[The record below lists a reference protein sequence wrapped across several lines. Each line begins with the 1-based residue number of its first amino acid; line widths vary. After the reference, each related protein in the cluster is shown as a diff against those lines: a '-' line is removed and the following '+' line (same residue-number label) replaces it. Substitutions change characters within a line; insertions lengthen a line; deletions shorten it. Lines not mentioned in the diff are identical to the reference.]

1 MFKDERKRGIWDTVR
16 QHDLQVLFRLLPES
30 LIASA
35 AAQAGIHMGA
45 GALNATTLVWLALMS
60 AVETGM
66 NFAGVLQ
73 LVLKLLHDAQEWDG
87 EPSPCMLPQAHR
99 QQCCEQKK
107 KGKGKKGK
115 GKKKNQPGA
124 SAPRSK
130 HDPRGGDPNLVSE
143 EAFAQARKRLPCEF
157 WIALI
162 LLLNRCFEQEHGQL
176 LRWKKYRLLAMDGTT
191 INLPGHS
198 RLAKHF
204 GTASN
209 QQAGK
214 TVQARMVML
223 QFPLTRMPW
232 RYTLAPRSQG
242 EITLA
247 GPLLDQLQRDDLVL
261 MDRGYF
267 AYGLFW
273 RVQQRDAYF
282 AIRLPA
288 NVKPKHIKHLGH
300 KDRLMSW
307 TPGNRKKWK
316 QFPKSIE
323 LRVIDYQIKGFRPSA
338 IVTNVTDPEAIT
350 RDQWM
355 RMATQSEAG
364 RHLDIG
370 LYHRR
375 WEIETTF
382 FELKV
387 EQGMEGNLRGRTP
400 ECIEYE
406 IAGHVLLY
414 MLTRWLM
421 VEAAAQT
428 DHGDCLRLSFIEATR
443 ELDVLRHALLTADA
457 RAVEDYLLPLLLER
471 IASHHVPWRP
481 GRYDTRSRN
490 KKVKNKGGGRLQQP
504 SKLLK

>member
-1 MFKDERKRGIWDTVR
+1 MFRDERKRGVWDTLR
-16 QHDLQVLFRLLPES
+16 RHDLQPLTRLLPDS
-30 LIASA
+30 MIRSA
-35 AAQAGIHMGA
+35 AARAGISVGG
-45 GALNATTLVWLALMS
+45 GALNAITLVWLSLLS
-60 AVETGM
+60 AVETGK

-73 LVLKLLHDAQEWDG
+73 LVLKLLHDAQQWPG
-87 EPSPCMLPQAHR
+87 EPSPCLLPQSR
-99 QQCCEQKK
+99 QQGRGGNKAKAKQDKRK
-107 KGKGKKGK
+107 SKSG
-115 GKKKNQPGA
+115 
-124 SAPRSK
+124 SARSK

-143 EAFAQARKRLPCEF
+143 EAFAQARKRLPTGF
-157 WIALI
+157 WVALI
-162 LLLNRCFEQEHGQL
+162 LLLGECFERDHGPL
-176 LRWKKYRLLAMDGTT
+176 LRWKKYRLLALDGTT
-191 INLPGHS
+191 INLPGHP

-209 QQAGK
+209 QQAGR

-242 EITLA
+242 EPTLA
-247 GPLLDQLQRDDLVL
+247 GPLLDQLHRDDLVL

-273 RVQQRDAYF
+273 RVQRRGAYF

-288 NVKPKHIKHLGH
+288 RVKPKHVKHLGY
-300 KDRLMSW
+300 KDRLVSW
-307 TPGNRKKWK
+307 TPSDRKKWK
-316 QFPKSIE
+316 ELPKSIE

-338 IVTNVTDPEAIT
+338 IVTNLTDPKAIS

-355 RMATQSEAG
+355 AMAKHSEVA

-387 EQGMEGNLRGRTP
+387 EQAMEGSLRGRTP

-406 IAGHVLLY
+406 VAGHVLLY
-414 MLTRWLM
+414 ALTRRLM
-421 VEAAAQT
+421 VEAAAPT
-428 DHGDCLRLSFIEATR
+428 DHGDCLRLSFIEAMR
-443 ELDVLRHALLTADA
+443 ELDDLRHALLNADA
-457 RAVEDYLLPLLLER
+457 KTVERYLLPLLLER

-481 GRYDTRSRN
+481 GRYDTRPRN
-490 KKVKNKGGGRLQQP
+490 RKAKNKGGGRLQQP

>member
-1 MFKDERKRGIWDTVR
+1 MFKDEHKRGVWNTLR
-16 QHDLQVLFRLLPES
+16 QHDLQPLSRLLPNS
-30 LIASA
+30 LVVTA
-35 AAQAGIHMGA
+35 AHQAGVKIGS
-45 GALNATTLVWLALMS
+45 GPLNAFTLVWLALLS
-60 AVETGM
+60 AVETSK
-66 NFAGVLQ
+66 NFAGVVE
-73 LVLKLLHDAQEWDG
+73 LVLKLLHDAQQWHG
-87 EPSPCMLPQAHR
+87 EPSPSLLPKAHR
-99 QQCCEQKK
+99 DRNA
-107 KGKGKKGK
+107 GKKGK
-115 GKKKNQPGA
+115 EKKNKGA
-124 SAPRSK
+124 GARRSK
-130 HDPRGGDPNLVSE
+130 HDPRGGDPNLVTE
-143 EAFAQARKRLPCEF
+143 EAFAQARKRLPARF

-162 LLLNRCFEQEHGQL
+162 LLLGECFEREHGQL
-176 LRWKKYRLLAMDGTT
+176 QRWKKYRLLAMDGTT
-191 INLPGHS
+191 INLPGHR
-198 RLAKHF
+198 RLAGHF

-247 GPLLDQLQRDDLVL
+247 GPLLDQLHRDDLVL

-273 RVQQRDAYF
+273 RVQRRGAYF

-288 NVKPKHIKHLGH
+288 RVKPKHVKHLGH
-300 KDRLMSW
+300 KDRLVTW
-307 TPGNRKKWK
+307 APANRKRKWK
-316 QFPKSIE
+316 DFPESME

-338 IVTNVTDPEAIT
+338 IVTNVTDPRAIS
-350 RDQWM
+350 RQEWM
-355 RMATQSEAG
+355 RMATQSEPG
-364 RHLDIG
+364 RHLDVG

-387 EQGMEGNLRGRTP
+387 EQGMEGKLRGRTV

-414 MLTRWLM
+414 ALTRWLM
-421 VEAAAQT
+421 VEAAIKSG
-428 DHGDCLRLSFIEATR
+428 DDCLRLSFIEAMR
-443 ELDVLRHALLTADA
+443 ELSVLRHALLTADIEA
-457 RAVEDYLLPLLLER
+457 IEDYLLPLLLER
-471 IASHHVPWRP
+471 IASHTVPWRP

-490 KKVKNKGGGRLQQP
+490 TKVKNKGNGRLQQP
-504 SKLLK
+504 SKLSK